1 LNLVLEHP
9 EQNSAKEKKD
19 PLGNGFAFEDTA
31 VLIRGVRKSYID
43 HGRTKEALRGVDLAI
58 RRGSIHGVLGTSG
71 AGKTTL
77 LRCILRLE
85 KPDTGEIIIGGK
97 DWANL
102 SESVLRRERHN
113 VGAIFQHLHL
123 MASRTVAANIA
134 LPLEF
139 SGVSRERITQR
150 VDELLAWFGI
160 SDKAQEYPSRL
171 SGGQRQRVALAR
183 ALATSPT
190 LLLADEPTSALDTE
204 TKRSVL
210 NILRRIRD
218 EFGVTILLI
227 THDLQAA
234 GSLCDTLSVIDSG
247 RIVETAPASRI
258 FLNPTS
264 PAAQRLF
271 SMSNGEV

>member
-1 LNLVLEHP
+1 LNTVLEHP
-9 EQNSAKEKKD
+9 EQNRATEKEEH
-19 PLGNGFAFEDTA
+19 LGGSFVFEDAA

-43 HGRTKEALRGVDLAI
+43 RGRTKDALRGVDLEI

-85 KPDTGEIIIGGK
+85 KPDAGEIVIGGRN
-97 DWANL
+97 WTYL
-102 SESVLRRERHN
+102 SESDLRRERHN
-113 VGAIFQHLHL
+113 VGVIFQHLHL
-123 MASRTVAANIA
+123 MVSRTVAANVA

-139 SGVSRERITQR
+139 AGVPRERIAQR
-150 VDELLAWFGI
+150 VDELLKWFGI

-190 LLLADEPTSALDTE
+190 LLLADEPTSALDTA
-204 TKRSVL
+204 TKQSVL

-227 THDLQAA
+227 THDLRAA
-234 GSLCDTLSVIDSG
+234 SSLCDTLSVIDSG
-247 RIVETAPASRI
+247 RIVETASTNQI
-258 FLNPTS
+258 LLNPTS

>member
-19 PLGNGFAFEDTA
+19 PLGNSFVFEDTA

-123 MASRTVAANIA
+123 MASRTVAANVA

-264 PAAQRLF
+264 PAAQRLV
-271 SMSNGEV
+271 SMLNGEV